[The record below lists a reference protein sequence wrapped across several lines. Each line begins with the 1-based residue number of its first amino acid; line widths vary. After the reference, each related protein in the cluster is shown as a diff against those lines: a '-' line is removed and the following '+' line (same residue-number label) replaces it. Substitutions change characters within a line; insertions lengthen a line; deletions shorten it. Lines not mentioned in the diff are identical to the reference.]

1 MRASWASGSGERRRR
16 RTLTGRPSCGASEC
30 GEAPASA
37 TRGASASGGRPR
49 ARGCVRGAPGS
60 AERPPPRW
68 PRSREGGGPGAPP
81 AVAPLPCTPGPRSSQ
96 HAARGRAW
104 TPLHGHRRDETGL
117 PRLVSPPLGLPPRF
131 TARRTPGRPPRRP
144 LPGRRAGPGPPRLPQ
159 RPGRPRPRPSACSLR
174 PRHAALPD
182 GYRVPSGGAAPGNR
196 VGRETTRPAGRS
208 GQGASRR
215 IAVSGHA
222 CVSGPA
228 GLLPPLPR
236 LLPTQGRCARRSL
249 VPPRRACGAGGEA
262 LPLPADLPI
271 RPWLQRR
278 FIRKPLRAP
287 EPLTPH
293 PVPSLRAP
301 APRQLCSWGSA
312 GLCTAGPRKL
322 PGGGV
327 GESRGGAPANA

>member
-1 MRASWASGSGERRRR
+1 MWGLGVRGSPGLGHPRRLGERGAAPGARLRSRRSRLGRAAASPLAAKPRRRRAGSAPCRRPAPLHAGTAQLSARGEGQSLDAAPRAPTRRDGPAASSLSSSWASSPVYRSSHARK
-16 RTLTGRPSCGASEC
+16 A
-30 GEAPASA
+30 A
-37 TRGASASGGRPR
+37 TA
-49 ARGCVRGAPGS
+49 
-60 AERPPPRW
+60 PPP
-68 PRSREGGGPGAPP
+68 GPAGRTGA
-81 AVAPLPCTPGPRSSQ
+81 
-96 HAARGRAW
+96 
-104 TPLHGHRRDETGL
+104 
-117 PRLVSPPLGLPPRF
+117 
-131 TARRTPGRPPRRP
+131 
-144 LPGRRAGPGPPRLPQ
+144 PPRLPQ

-236 LLPTQGRCARRSL
+236 LLPTQGRCARRGL

-301 APRQLCSWGSA
+301 APRQLCSWGGA

-322 PGGGV
+322 PGGG
-327 GESRGGAPANA
+327 GGR